1 MGGWVNTTCNTDGI
15 LYEHGPRTIRPDGPS
30 GANTLALVHELGL
43 GSKVRPINKRHA
55 TTKNR
60 LIYVDGKLHKL
71 PTSVLSLFRKL
82 EPFKLPL
89 FCAGIKD
96 LVTPRH
102 VCNDDSMFNFVE
114 RRFGSDIAKYVI
126 GKTGRNYLQCRTCS
140 IKTLYQ
146 MQYTNTCN

>member
-15 LYEHGPRTIRPDGPS
+15 LYEHGPRTIRPYGPS
-30 GANTLALVHELGL
+30 GANTLALVQELGL
-43 GSKVRPINKRHA
+43 ESKVRPIVSGHA
-55 TTKNR
+55 TTENR
-60 LIYVDGKLHKL
+60 LIYVDGKVHKLPSLIYVDGKLHKL
-71 PTSVLSLFRKL
+71 PSFLNLFRKF

-114 RRFGSDIAKYVI
+114 RRFGPDIAKFAI
-126 GKTGRNYLQCRTCS
+126 GKEGKIAYN
-140 IKTLYQ
+140 IV
-146 MQYTNTCN
+146 NV